1 MKTTTNST
9 VVIKKALG
17 KAVNLKRY
25 SFTQEGP
32 GTGMQKAKQS
42 TTEVK
47 SKGRPQTSV
56 INAHD
61 RNSNQLQQ
69 S

>member
-1 MKTTTNST
+1 MS
-9 VVIKKALG
+9 
-17 KAVNLKRY
+17 
-25 SFTQEGP
+25 QEGP

-42 TTEVK
+42 ATGVK

-61 RNSNQLQQ
+61 RNSNQNTAIFIKMVREDEEAL
-69 S
+69 SRNSVKK